1 MWGCDWWTHSY
12 KQTHGIVM
20 TEKVKAIN
28 KFTERFSGSYKK
40 LGPDDVDFRVYDKE
54 NNLIAFVLV
63 IPTKKKV
70 TDCYPL
76 AVSLNKL
83 SQLTLKRLNPVI
95 IWSCE
100 DGIMYGKVKE
110 IYGTVSWM
118 GTTELNSEL
127 VVQYP
132 KQKTFKYA
140 RYY

>member
-1 MWGCDWWTHSY
+1 
-12 KQTHGIVM
+12 M
-20 TEKVKAIN
+20 TEKVKAIT
-28 KFTERFSGSYKK
+28 KFTERFKGSYKT
-40 LGPDDVDFRVYDKE
+40 LGPNDVDYRVYDQA

-63 IPTKKKV
+63 MPIKKKV

-76 AVSLNKL
+76 YVSLNKL
-83 SQLTLKRLNPVI
+83 SQLSMKRLNPVI
-95 IWSCE
+95 IWACE

-132 KQKTFKYA
+132 KQKTFRYA